1 MKDIHDIFPKNIPTN
16 LEETH
21 SKIVGARGLV
31 IGNDFHHPKDIIF
44 LKSSILPNGLILPN
58 GTKRKVIQPRLPIEP
73 FELHN
78 MFSDLSMIWRD
89 CTINH

>member
-21 SKIVGARGLV
+21 SKIVGARDLV
-31 IGNDFHHPKDIIF
+31 IVKGFNHPKDIIF

-58 GTKRKVIQPRLPIEP
+58 ETKRKVIQPRPPIEP

-78 MFSDLSMIWRD
+78 MFSDLSMI
-89 CTINH
+89 